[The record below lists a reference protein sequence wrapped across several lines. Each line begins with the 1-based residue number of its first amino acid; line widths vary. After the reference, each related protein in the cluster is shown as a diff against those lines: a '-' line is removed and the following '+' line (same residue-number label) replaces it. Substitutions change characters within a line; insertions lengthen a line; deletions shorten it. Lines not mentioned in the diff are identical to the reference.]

1 MTEPIL
7 LDPTPAPYFEKNDF
21 FKKEYDLLPSSLI
34 KIKYT
39 GAADLTNFY
48 KYVKYWLEDNG
59 LIKDENVLETRYT
72 ERTNPDGSKTT
83 EFRWEGRKLNDKF
96 FLYKVDIFFFI
107 MNAKDV
113 EVQWGDVK
121 RNLTKAIFE
130 IRMGGSLELDP
141 PDPVTKKCKL
151 DDYNFIKRWYYRNVM
166 RKALNYH
173 KAYWFN
179 KLYELQEA
187 MKKFLK
193 ENSF

>member
-1 MTEPIL
+1 MTEPVL
-7 LDPTPAPYFEKNDF
+7 LSPTPPPYFEKDDF

-48 KYVKYWLEDNG
+48 KYTKYWLEDNG
-59 LIKDENVLETRYT
+59 FVNERNEAMLETRYS

-83 EFRWEGRKLNDKF
+83 EFRWETYKDNDSF
-96 FLYKVDIFFFI
+96 FRYKVGIFFFI

-130 IRMGGSLELDP
+130 IRMSGSLLLDP
-141 PDPVTKKCKL
+141 EDKL
-151 DDYNFIKRWYYRNVM
+151 KDYNFIKRWYYRNVM

>member
-1 MTEPIL
+1 M
-7 LDPTPAPYFEKNDF
+7 
-21 FKKEYDLLPSSLI
+21 
-34 KIKYT
+34 
-39 GAADLTNFY
+39 
-48 KYVKYWLEDNG
+48 
-59 LIKDENVLETRYT
+59 LETRYS

-83 EFRWEGRKLNDKF
+83 EFRWETYKDNDSF
-96 FLYKVDIFFFI
+96 FRYKVGIFFFI

-130 IRMGGSLELDP
+130 IRMSGSLLLDP
-141 PDPVTKKCKL
+141 EDKL
-151 DDYNFIKRWYYRNVM
+151 KDYNFIKRWYYRNVM

>member
-1 MTEPIL
+1 MVSRASASSIM
-7 LDPTPAPYFEKNDF
+7 F
-21 FKKEYDLLPSSLI
+21 FNFLPSATTKWCSS
-34 KIKYT
+34 
-39 GAADLTNFY
+39 GASP
-48 KYVKYWLEDNG
+48 
-59 LIKDENVLETRYT
+59 R
-72 ERTNPDGSKTT
+72 
-83 EFRWEGRKLNDKF
+83 
-96 FLYKVDIFFFI
+96 IFFFI